1 MDLKQIGL
9 ESVGTVRR
17 NLSSEELTKRAVE
30 FGEGRVGMNGA
41 LMVDTGKYTGR
52 SPKDRFI
59 VDEPSCRENIWWGDV
74 NRPLS
79 EEVFDRLY
87 SKVLEYY
94 NANEDNAGV
103 LLFDGFSGDDARSY
117 MPVRF
122 IAKKAWQAIFANNMF
137 IRPSNGQLADF
148 SPQFTTINAS
158 GMVDDSWEMNGLNS
172 ETFIIFHLGKGVA
185 IIGGTEYGGEMKKGI
200 FSIMNYHLP
209 LQGILTMHCAANVDR
224 EGENPALFFGL
235 SGTGKTTLSTDPK
248 RLLIGD
254 DEHAWS
260 DDGIFNLEG
269 GCYAKAINLTKEAE
283 PGIWNAI
290 RHGSLL
296 ENVVYDEQSGD
307 VDFSDGSKTENT
319 RICYPIDYIEDS
331 LAAAGKPSAAG
342 HPNNIIFLSCDA
354 YGVLPPVARLNPD
367 QAMYHFISGYTAK
380 VAGTERGV
388 TEPKATFSPCF
399 GEPFLTLHPFTYA
412 KLLRDKMKKHNSHV
426 YLVNTGWSGGAAS
439 TGASRMPL
447 SDTRRIITAILSGEL
462 EGAEFSKEPVFGL
475 EVPTAVD
482 GISSSLLPREAWDV
496 REDYDT
502 AATDLVN
509 KFRTNF
515 EQYTNRQDSFER
527 GGPIL

>member
-30 FGEGRVGMNGA
+30 LGEGRVGMNGA

-235 SGTGKTTLSTDPK
+235 SGTGKTTLS
-248 RLLIGD
+248 R
-254 DEHAWS
+254 
-260 DDGIFNLEG
+260 
-269 GCYAKAINLTKEAE
+269 AI
-283 PGIWNAI
+283 
-290 RHGSLL
+290 
-296 ENVVYDEQSGD
+296 
-307 VDFSDGSKTENT
+307 
-319 RICYPIDYIEDS
+319 
-331 LAAAGKPSAAG
+331 LAAAGHAGEVPS
-342 HPNNIIFLSCDA
+342 PTFTII
-354 YGVLPPVARLNPD
+354 
-367 QAMYHFISGYTAK
+367 
-380 VAGTERGV
+380 E
-388 TEPKATFSPCF
+388 
-399 GEPFLTLHPFTYA
+399 TYA
-412 KLLRDKMKKHNSHV
+412 RTDPPIVHADFYRLDDPSELEEIGLEDYRE
-426 YLVNTGWSGGAAS
+426 GAALLAEWPDRAGGFAHEPACLS
-439 TGASRMPL
+439 VELENGGEGRRAIVEGGSAWHGRMP
-447 SDTRRIITAILSGEL
+447 
-462 EGAEFSKEPVFGL
+462 
-475 EVPTAVD
+475 
-482 GISSSLLPREAWDV
+482 
-496 REDYDT
+496 
-502 AATDLVN
+502 
-509 KFRTNF
+509 
-515 EQYTNRQDSFER
+515 
-527 GGPIL
+527 